1 MRSGKSAVT
10 GVNENDI
17 IINKSFMKDKKA
29 KAFLSCIEKNTTTII
44 NKKKR
49 AGEEKQYAKVHEE

>member
-1 MRSGKSAVT
+1 LRQLLRSGKSAVT

-29 KAFLSCIEKNTTTII
+29 KAFLSCIEKKPTTII
-44 NKKKR
+44 NKKKK
-49 AGEEKQYAKVHEE
+49 GVEK